1 MSIKKFTAAQL
12 RKPSGFFGR
21 LVTVRLLNLVN
32 MPMNRLVA
40 EILQLQPN
48 DHVFEVGFG
57 GGDLIAR
64 MARIVTRGHITG
76 VDFSIDALEVCRKR
90 FDALIKAGTI
100 ELRCA
105 SVDALPFNANTF
117 TKACTVNTIYFWP
130 DPLAALGQIHRVLK
144 KDGTLLIC
152 FSPRAVMEKQEI
164 SRHGFRLFEPEEV
177 KSLLSTAGFR
187 DVRLV
192 FGQHRFGEC
201 VVAEG
206 TK

>member
-1 MSIKKFTAAQL
+1 MSIKKFIAAQL

-21 LVTVRLLNLVN
+21 FITVRLLNLVN
-32 MPMNRLVA
+32 VAINRLA
-40 EILQLQPN
+40 LKILQLQPD
-48 DHVFEVGFG
+48 DHVLEVGFG

-64 MARIVTRGHITG
+64 MARIVMRGHITG
-76 VDFSIDALEVCRKR
+76 VDFSIDALEACRKR
-90 FDALIKAGTI
+90 FDTLIRAGTI
-100 ELRCA
+100 ELHCA
-105 SVDALPFNANTF
+105 SVEALLFDANTF

-144 KDGTLLIC
+144 KDGTLLVC

-177 KSLLSTAGFR
+177 KSLLSDAGFR
-187 DVRLV
+187 NVRLV

>member
-1 MSIKKFTAAQL
+1 MDIKKFIAAQL
-12 RKPSGFFGR
+12 RKPSGLFGR
-21 LVTVRLLNLVN
+21 FVTVRLLNLANV
-32 MPMNRLVA
+32 PMNRLA
-40 EILQLQPN
+40 LEILQLQPD
-48 DHVFEVGFG
+48 DHVLEVGFG

-90 FDALIKAGTI
+90 FNTLIKIGTI
-100 ELRCA
+100 ELQCA
-105 SVDALPFNANTF
+105 SVESLPFDADTF
-117 TKACTVNTIYFWP
+117 AKACTANTIYFWP

-144 KDGTLLIC
+144 KNGTLLVC
-152 FSPRAVMEKQEI
+152 FSPRAVMERQGI
-164 SRHGFRLFEPEEV
+164 TRHGFTSFEPEDV
-177 KSLLSTAGFR
+177 KSLLSDAGFR
-187 DVRLV
+187 NVRLV

>member
-1 MSIKKFTAAQL
+1 MSIKKFIAAQL
-12 RKPSGFFGR
+12 RKPSGFFGQ

-32 MPMNRLVA
+32 VPINRLSL
-40 EILQLQPN
+40 EILQLQP
-48 DHVFEVGFG
+48 DDYVLEVGFG

-90 FDALIKAGTI
+90 FDTLIRLGRI

-105 SVDALPFNANTF
+105 NVDALPFDADTF

-144 KDGTLLIC
+144 KDGTLLVC
-152 FSPRAVMEKQEI
+152 FSPRAIMEKQEFT
-164 SRHGFRLFEPEEV
+164 RHGFTLFEPEEV

-187 DVRLV
+187 NVRLV

-206 TK
+206 IK